1 MRRIYRALN
10 LTAFAESQTLDGIR
24 REEHIDRLWRIISL
38 RGTQKS
44 EALFGHLEPAFHDDR
59 LSLWLR
65 RIAAPI
71 FTPVFTRATLVAL
84 VALVAL
90 ATLVALVA
98 ALAAL
103 AAALIITP
111 LLVVT
116 AITSTA
122 LAAAALI
129 VALPLMATV
138 SLMVTTMTTSTT
150 TAATLTE
157 ATLATARTEGTL
169 MALLTLRP
177 ALLGISLKPGGIA
190 STGAGVTRV
199 GAVGRLR

>member
-24 REEHIDRLWRIISL
+24 RKEHIDRLWRIISL

-65 RIAAPI
+65 RIATPI
-71 FTPVFTRATLVAL
+71 FAAIFTR
-84 VALVAL
+84 

-98 ALAAL
+98 ALAAT
-103 AAALIITP
+103 LIITP

-122 LAAAALI
+122 LSAAAAAALI

-150 TAATLTE
+150 AATLTE
-157 ATLATARTEGTL
+157 ATLATARTEGAL

>member
-1 MRRIYRALN
+1 MRRIHRALN
-10 LTAFAESQTLDGIR
+10 LTAFAQSQTLDGIR
-24 REEHIDRLWRIISL
+24 RKEHIDRLWRIISL

-71 FTPVFTRATLVAL
+71 FAAIFTRATLVAL
-84 VALVAL
+84 I
-90 ATLVALVA
+90 ALVA
-98 ALAAL
+98 ALAAT
-103 AAALIITP
+103 LIITP

-122 LAAAALI
+122 LSAAAAAALI

-157 ATLATARTEGTL
+157 ATLATARTEGAL

>member
-71 FTPVFTRATLVAL
+71 FAAIFTRATLVAL
-84 VALVAL
+84 I
-90 ATLVALVA
+90 ALVA
-98 ALAAL
+98 ALAAT
-103 AAALIITP
+103 LIITP

-122 LAAAALI
+122 LSAAAAAALI

-157 ATLATARTEGTL
+157 ATLATARTEGAL

>member
-24 REEHIDRLWRIISL
+24 RKEHIDRLWRIISL

-71 FTPVFTRATLVAL
+71 FTPVFTR
-84 VALVAL
+84 

-157 ATLATARTEGTL
+157 ATLATARTEGAL

-177 ALLGISLKPGGIA
+177 ALLVISLKPGGIA

>member
-24 REEHIDRLWRIISL
+24 RKEHIDRLWRIIPL

-71 FTPVFTRATLVAL
+71 FTPVFTR
-84 VALVAL
+84 

-157 ATLATARTEGTL
+157 ATLATARTEGAL

>member
-1 MRRIYRALN
+1 MRRIHRALN
-10 LTAFAESQTLDGIR
+10 LTAFAQSQTLDGIR
-24 REEHIDRLWRIISL
+24 REEHIGRLWRIIPL

-44 EALFGHLEPAFHDDR
+44 EALFGHLEPAFHDNR
-59 LSLWLR
+59 LSLRLR
-65 RIAAPI
+65 RIAAPV

-84 VALVAL
+84 VALVA
-90 ATLVALVA
+90 
-98 ALAAL
+98 ALAAT
-103 AAALIITP
+103 LIITP

-122 LAAAALI
+122 LSAAAAALI

-150 TAATLTE
+150 AAALTE
-157 ATLATARTEGTL
+157 AALATARTEGALMALMAL

-177 ALLGISLKPGGIA
+177 ALLGIPLKPGGIA
-190 STGAGVTRV
+190 STGAGVTRI

>member
-84 VALVAL
+84 VALVA
-90 ATLVALVA
+90 
-98 ALAAL
+98 AL

-122 LAAAALI
+122 LAAAAAALI

>member
-71 FTPVFTRATLVAL
+71 FTPVFTRATLVA
-84 VALVAL
+84 
-90 ATLVALVA
+90 LVALVA

>member
-24 REEHIDRLWRIISL
+24 RKEHIDRLWRIISL

-71 FTPVFTRATLVAL
+71 FAAIFTR
-84 VALVAL
+84 

-98 ALAAL
+98 ALAAT
-103 AAALIITP
+103 LIITP

-122 LAAAALI
+122 LSAAAAAALI

-157 ATLATARTEGTL
+157 ATLATARTEGAL

>member
-84 VALVAL
+84 VALVA
-90 ATLVALVA
+90 

-122 LAAAALI
+122 LAAAAAALI

-150 TAATLTE
+150 TATTLTE